1 MAKKIFKTSIEDNEI
16 IKEILYKFTINDFEM
31 LLENDLILKHRCK
44 AENFRKTNSD
54 KEKVRL
60 KIVEFMKDSNKLK
73 QKILDTFD
81 LRSEV
86 NEHVKEIK
94 EKNKLS
100 IDNILK
106 EYKDEILEFSVFLW
120 RCNSTQDNDLADE
133 LYSIYK
139 IERVCELD
147 NQKENEINRGD
158 CMDDNKELFSM
169 TLQDC
174 IKKFSSID
182 EELKAKDNIINQQKE
197 IIKNLE
203 KNNSTYIKDIKKEI
217 SQLSKRIEKID
228 SENIKNFK
236 ETYEEFKLIKKENE
250 SLKQLIE
257 LQNKELKKI
266 NLNKVIKDINQDNV
280 EQLKKIEKS
289 ISKVI
294 ENNIYNYEQ
303 KLLEA
308 LNRFI
313 EENKKEIRIVDS
325 IESETNNSQNNVD
338 NDEEF
343 AKALDE
349 LYLKI

>member
-120 RCNSTQDNDLADE
+120 RCNSTQDLTQQ
-133 LYSIYK
+133 L
-139 IERVCELD
+139 L
-147 NQKENEINRGD
+147 
-158 CMDDNKELFSM
+158 
-169 TLQDC
+169 LQD
-174 IKKFSSID
+174 
-182 EELKAKDNIINQQKE
+182 
-197 IIKNLE
+197 
-203 KNNSTYIKDIKKEI
+203 T
-217 SQLSKRIEKID
+217 
-228 SENIKNFK
+228 
-236 ETYEEFKLIKKENE
+236 
-250 SLKQLIE
+250 
-257 LQNKELKKI
+257 
-266 NLNKVIKDINQDNV
+266 
-280 EQLKKIEKS
+280 
-289 ISKVI
+289 
-294 ENNIYNYEQ
+294 
-303 KLLEA
+303 
-308 LNRFI
+308 
-313 EENKKEIRIVDS
+313 
-325 IESETNNSQNNVD
+325 
-338 NDEEF
+338 
-343 AKALDE
+343 
-349 LYLKI
+349 